1 MDKTQNQREMT
12 ARNAENF
19 HNQLMEVG
27 KLCAR
32 GSGKFNIQMLEAARL
47 AIELGMSVGES
58 SEAARIM
65 AQELGNP
72 YAIPKEDHKQRKANH
87 RAFIKKHNGK
97 RGHY

>member
-1 MDKTQNQREMT
+1 MEKTANQRELT

-19 HNQLMEVG
+19 HNQMTGVG
-27 KLCAR
+27 KLAR
-32 GSGKFNIQMLEAARL
+32 GSGKFNIQLLEAARL
-47 AIELGMSVGES
+47 AIELGMSVGEA

-87 RAFIKKHNGK
+87 RAFIKQRNRK
-97 RGHY
+97 RGGKK